1 MLPGSVDNLLRLSG
15 IVISAILAIQPW
27 LIATGSED
35 PFLFSSWA
43 IFAAGS
49 ISVCLSAVLLLF
61 FKPRQGQM
69 VFLGGFFMFFSAIT
83 AATLNSGFLSSLRS
97 SMYLVTLLLLTA
109 FLRMARRNQD
119 NLAIAGMIS
128 LSGASMAVYSLLQAV
143 GVDILA
149 WNSDYQM
156 VGTFSNPN
164 FLAAFLMVSAMITL
178 GMLNEPGLK
187 PVDRVIFSSF
197 LAFQIFAVIVSGR
210 AGAILSFLFAAGL
223 YFTSFWE
230 IRPGKLMRRSAFLAG
245 LTLALILTLFY
256 GMAYYATTSYPWE
269 SMSKMPYRYMPA
281 ITRLILWQMGFAI
294 FLDHPVTGLGPG
306 AISYLMPAQRP
317 PQGSLIGIKSF
328 NDDPH
333 SAAISILAETGFIG
347 LWGAC
352 TIFAVIFGCYVWRR
366 SKGVNLKVSEE
377 SGPAAAAHD
386 PAPAPPAP
394 APLPASAAI
403 VAETQVKIVE
413 VQVEAI
419 GPQPLTAESCQDK
432 PAESSQASDA
442 IKNTEA
448 AAAEGA
454 GSNTQTPDDLKP
466 AEITVSDAAAATNE
480 TTIFFPWNSSAVALL
495 ISFLAFKA
503 GFFEAPVFFY
513 SLPVIIAGF
522 GVLSAICSPDQ
533 SYSHQ
538 NGLLL
543 SRGSMVAIMVFF
555 FYSLFNNSISVIPLS
570 GFMVLIVSLHFSC
583 CLRNLVWTRKFRPLA
598 VVFLAFPPLFVFCT
612 YNFQIAHHLEQINL
626 WKGQNLLAGSP
637 INAQTAFTTAIRA
650 NPQSLK
656 AYYGLAISLEKQN
669 QPEETQE
676 VLKKLDA
683 MVPNAFNSNYELARI
698 MLAHKQVLEAHRHAL
713 KNLEW
718 DRAPRSF
725 ELLGQIL
732 VVEGKSG
739 EAEKVFNEGL
749 TLFPANVIEKE
760 ASDRIRLNL
769 AGMAASRGDFSR
781 CEELLQQIRSEV
793 KNDINSLYLSG
804 MLLARKNQNEKALEL
819 FEKAL
824 ELFPQN
830 PRFMNAIGYILCE
843 MNSEMDRARELLEGA
858 YQIIRKSEPV
868 DLGELLMVSHS
879 LGKLYWKQGRNR
891 EAGELL
897 KIAWQQ
903 CPEEWPVLK
912 EERRRDYADFCAKTG
927 LEFQE

>member
-1 MLPGSVDNLLRLSG
+1 MLPGSLDNLLRLSG

-49 ISVCLSAVLLLF
+49 ISICLSAVLLLF

-83 AATLNSGFLSSLRS
+83 VATLNSGFLSSLRS

-109 FLRMARRNQD
+109 FLRMSRRSQD

-128 LSGASMAVYSLLQAV
+128 LSGASMAIYSLLQAA
-143 GVDILA
+143 GLDILA

-164 FLAAFLMVSAMITL
+164 FLTAFLMVSAMVTL

-187 PVDRVIFSSF
+187 PTDRIVFSLF
-197 LAFQIFAVIVSGR
+197 LAVQIFAIIFSGR
-210 AGAILSFLFAAGL
+210 AGAILTLLVAGGL

-245 LTLALILTLFY
+245 LTLALILTIFY

-269 SMSKMPYRYMPA
+269 SISKMPYRYMPA
-281 ITRLILWQMGFAI
+281 VTRLILWQMGFAI

-306 AISYLMPAQRP
+306 AISYLMPSQRP

-333 SAAISILAETGFIG
+333 SATISILAETGFIG

-366 SKGVNLKVSEE
+366 SKGLNLKVAEE
-377 SGPAAAAHD
+377 PGQATPEPASVPAAAGIIA
-386 PAPAPPAP
+386 APATAKETSAETIISPPA
-394 APLPASAAI
+394 AA
-403 VAETQVKIVE
+403 E
-413 VQVEAI
+413 
-419 GPQPLTAESCQDK
+419 PCLDK
-432 PAESSQASDA
+432 PAASTPGSETTASQ
-442 IKNTEA
+442 
-448 AAAEGA
+448 
-454 GSNTQTPDDLKP
+454 
-466 AEITVSDAAAATNE
+466 DAAASAETGTGQASEEPKHDDVKVSGTTAAINE
-480 TTIFFPWNSSAVALL
+480 TAAFFPWNSSAIALL

-503 GFFEAPVFFY
+503 GFFEAPLFFY

-522 GVLSAICSPDQ
+522 GVLSAICSPDPGCG
-533 SYSHQ
+533 HQ

-543 SRGSMVAIMVFF
+543 SRGSMVAIITFF
-555 FYSLFNNSISVIPLS
+555 FYSLFNNSISIIPLS

-583 CLRNLVWTRKFRPLA
+583 CLRNLVWKRKFRPLA
-598 VVFLAFPPLFVFCT
+598 VLFLAFPPLFVFCT

-626 WKGQNLLAGSP
+626 WKGQSLLNSSP
-637 INAQTAFTTAIRA
+637 IDAQTAFTTAIRA

-656 AYYGLAISLEKQN
+656 AYYGLAISIEKQN
-669 QPEETQE
+669 RPEETQE

-698 MLAHKQVLEAHRHAL
+698 MLARRQVLEAHRHAL

-749 TLFPANVIEKE
+749 SLFPANIVEKE

-769 AGMAASRGDFSR
+769 AGMAASRGDFAR
-781 CEELLQQIRSEV
+781 CEELLQQIKSDV
-793 KNDINSLYLSG
+793 KNDMNSLYLSG
-804 MLLARKNQNEKALEL
+804 MLLARKKQNEKALEL

-843 MNSEMDRARELLEGA
+843 MNSEMERARELLEGA
-858 YQIIRKSEPV
+858 YQIIRKSEPI

-912 EERRRDYADFCAKTG
+912 EERRRDYAEFCAQNG

>member
-109 FLRMARRNQD
+109 FLRMVRRQQD

-128 LSGASMAVYSLLQAV
+128 LSGATMAIYSILQAA
-143 GVDILA
+143 GIDILA

-164 FLAAFLMVSAMITL
+164 FLAAFLMVTAMVNI

-187 PVDRVIFSSF
+187 PADRAVFSLF
-197 LAFQIFAVIVSGR
+197 LAVQVFAVVFSGR
-210 AGAILSFLFAAGL
+210 AGAILSIAVAAGF

-230 IRPGKLMRRSAFLAG
+230 IRPGRLMRRSAFLAG
-245 LTLALILTLFY
+245 LTLAIVLTIFY

-281 ITRLILWQMGFAI
+281 VTRLVLWQMGFAI

-333 SAAISILAETGFIG
+333 SATISILAETGFIG

-366 SKGVNLKVSEE
+366 SKGVNLKLAEEQVSTASTPENA
-377 SGPAAAAHD
+377 SADIDTPKVQITVTDTPVAAAAPQPD
-386 PAPAPPAP
+386 ASEPYQNEPPATIQTINVSEAVAMPAGSPANIPPTDGPKAAEKKVADQAVAVSEAPA
-394 APLPASAAI
+394 
-403 VAETQVKIVE
+403 
-413 VQVEAI
+413 
-419 GPQPLTAESCQDK
+419 
-432 PAESSQASDA
+432 
-442 IKNTEA
+442 
-448 AAAEGA
+448 
-454 GSNTQTPDDLKP
+454 
-466 AEITVSDAAAATNE
+466 
-480 TTIFFPWNSSAVALL
+480 FFPWNYSAIALL
-495 ISFLAFKA
+495 ISFLAFRA

-513 SLPVIIAGF
+513 SLPFIIAGF

-533 SYSHQ
+533 NYNH
-538 NGLLL
+538 NGLAL
-543 SRGSMVAIMVFF
+543 SRGSMVAIITFF
-555 FYSLFNNSISVIPLS
+555 FYSLFNNSISIVPLS

-583 CLRNLVWTRKFRPLA
+583 CLRDLVWKRKFSPAA
-598 VVFLAFPPLFVFCT
+598 VVFLVFPPLFVFCA

-626 WKGQNLLAGSP
+626 WKGQNLLAASP
-637 INAQTAFTTAIRA
+637 IDAQAAFSTAIRA

-669 QPEETQE
+669 RPEETKE

-698 MLAHKQVLEAHRHAL
+698 MLARKQVLEAHRHAL

-749 TLFPANVIEKE
+749 SLFPANMIEKE

-769 AGMAASRGDFSR
+769 AGLAASRGDFAR
-781 CEELLQQIRSEV
+781 CEELLQQIKSEV
-793 KNDINSLYLSG
+793 KNDMNSLYLSG

-824 ELFPQN
+824 EMFPQN

-843 MNSEMDRARELLEGA
+843 MNTEMDRARELLEGA

-868 DLGELLMVSHS
+868 DLGELLMISHS

-912 EERRRDYADFCAKTG
+912 EERRRDYAEFCVKTG
-927 LEFQE
+927 QEFE

>member
-15 IVISAILAIQPW
+15 IVISAILAAQPW

-49 ISVCLSAVLLLF
+49 ISICLSSVLLIF
-61 FKPRQGQM
+61 FKPRHGQM
-69 VFLGGFFMFFSAIT
+69 VFISGFFMFFSALT
-83 AATLNSGFLSSLRS
+83 VATLNSGFLSSLRN

-109 FLRMARRNQD
+109 FLRISRRNQD

-128 LSGASMAVYSLLQAV
+128 LSGASMAVYSLLQAT
-143 GVDILA
+143 GIDILA

-164 FLAAFLMVSAMITL
+164 FLAAFLIVSAL
-178 GMLNEPGLK
+178 VNAGMLNEPGLK
-187 PVDRVIFSSF
+187 PADRAVFSLL
-197 LAFQIFAVIVSGR
+197 LALQIFAVIFSGR
-210 AGAILSFLFAAGL
+210 SGAILSILVAAGL

-230 IRPGKLMRRSAFLAG
+230 IRPGKLMRRSAFVAG
-245 LTLALILTLFY
+245 LVLALILTAFY

-333 SAAISILAETGFIG
+333 SATISILAETGFIG

-366 SKGVNLKVSEE
+366 SKGVNIKIAEE
-377 SGPAAAAHD
+377 HSTTTPIQL
-386 PAPAPPAP
+386 PAPAEIPKAETAAVEVPAEVVAPPPEAASP
-394 APLPASAAI
+394 CPDKPVEISQTECVLTAAESAA
-403 VAETQVKIVE
+403 ETKISENMQPSEDKVSASISTTATG
-413 VQVEAI
+413 EA
-419 GPQPLTAESCQDK
+419 
-432 PAESSQASDA
+432 
-442 IKNTEA
+442 
-448 AAAEGA
+448 
-454 GSNTQTPDDLKP
+454 
-466 AEITVSDAAAATNE
+466 TV
-480 TTIFFPWNSSAVALL
+480 FFPWNSSAIALL

-503 GFFEAPVFFY
+503 GFIEAPLFFY
-513 SLPVIIAGF
+513 SLPAIIAGF

-533 SYSHQ
+533 ENSHH
-538 NGLLL
+538 NGLML
-543 SRGSMVAIMVFF
+543 SRGSMVAIMTFF
-555 FYSLFNNSISVIPLS
+555 FYSLFNNSISIIPLS
-570 GFMVLIVSLHFSC
+570 GTMALIVSLHFSC
-583 CLRNLVWTRKFRPLA
+583 CLRNLVWKRKFRPA
-598 VVFLAFPPLFVFCT
+598 TVVFLAFPPLFVFCA

-626 WKGQNLLAGSP
+626 WKGQTLLASSP
-637 INAQTAFTTAIRA
+637 IDAQAAFTNAIRA

-669 QPEETQE
+669 RPEETQE

-698 MLAHKQVLEAHRHAL
+698 MLARKQVLEAHRHAL

-732 VVEGKSG
+732 VVEGKSS

-749 TLFPANVIEKE
+749 SLFPANMIEKE

-769 AGMAASRGDFSR
+769 AGMAASRGDFAR
-781 CEELLQQIRSEV
+781 CEELLKQIKSEV

-804 MLLARKNQNEKALEL
+804 MLLARQNQNEKALQL

-843 MNSEMDRARELLEGA
+843 MNSEMERARELLEGA

-912 EERRRDYADFCAKTG
+912 EERRRDYAEFCAKNG

>member
-27 LIATGSED
+27 LITTGSED

-49 ISVCLSAVLLLF
+49 ISICLSAVLLLF

-69 VFLGGFFMFFSAIT
+69 VFLSGFFMFFSAIT
-83 AATLNSGFLSSLRS
+83 VATLNSGFLSSLRS
-97 SMYLVTLLLLTA
+97 SMYLVTLLLLAA

-128 LSGASMAVYSLLQAV
+128 LSGASMAVYSLLQAA

-164 FLAAFLMVSAMITL
+164 FLTAFLMVSAMITL

-187 PVDRVIFSSF
+187 PTDRIVFSLF
-197 LAFQIFAVIVSGR
+197 LAFQLFAVIFSGR
-210 AGAILSFLFAAGL
+210 AGALLSLLVAGVL

-230 IRPGKLMRRSAFLAG
+230 IRPGKLMRRSAFFAG
-245 LTLALILTLFY
+245 LILALVLSLFY

-269 SMSKMPYRYMPA
+269 SINKMPYRYMPA
-281 ITRLILWQMGFAI
+281 VTRLILWQMGFAI

-366 SKGVNLKVSEE
+366 SKGVNLKASEE
-377 SGPAAAAHD
+377 PGPMAPT
-386 PAPAPPAP
+386 PAPAPSPA
-394 APLPASAAI
+394 AAV
-403 VAETQVKIVE
+403 VAEAQVKTS
-413 VQVEAI
+413 EASPEATAPQPPAAESQDNPAD
-419 GPQPLTAESCQDK
+419 GPQV
-432 PAESSQASDA
+432 SDTT
-442 IKNTEA
+442 KGTA
-448 AAAEGA
+448 AAVSAEPV
-454 GSNTQTPDDLKP
+454 SNTQVSESLKP
-466 AEITVSDAAAATNE
+466 VEVKVSDATVAITETAA
-480 TTIFFPWNSSAVALL
+480 FFPWNSSAIALL

-503 GFFEAPVFFY
+503 GFFEAPLFFY

-533 SYSHQ
+533 GYSHQ

-543 SRGSMVAIMVFF
+543 SRGSMVAIIVFF
-555 FYSLFNNSISVIPLS
+555 FYSLFNNSISIIPLS
-570 GFMVLIVSLHFSC
+570 GFMILIVSLHFSC
-583 CLRNLVWTRKFRPLA
+583 CLRNLVWKRKFRPLA

-626 WKGQNLLAGSP
+626 WKGQNLLASSP
-637 INAQTAFTTAIRA
+637 IDAQTAFTTAIRA

-669 QPEETQE
+669 RPEETQE

-698 MLAHKQVLEAHRHAL
+698 MLARRQVLEAHRHAL

-749 TLFPANVIEKE
+749 SLFPANMIEKE

-769 AGMAASRGDFSR
+769 AGMAASRGDFAR

-804 MLLARKNQNEKALEL
+804 MLLARQKQNEKALEL

-843 MNSEMDRARELLEGA
+843 MNSEMERARELLEGA
-858 YQIIRKSEPV
+858 YQIIRKSEPI

-912 EERRRDYADFCAKTG
+912 EERRRDYADFCAQNG

>member
-1 MLPGSVDNLLRLSG
+1 
-15 IVISAILAIQPW
+15 
-27 LIATGSED
+27 
-35 PFLFSSWA
+35 
-43 IFAAGS
+43 
-49 ISVCLSAVLLLF
+49 
-61 FKPRQGQM
+61 
-69 VFLGGFFMFFSAIT
+69 FFSAIT

-109 FLRMARRNQD
+109 FLRMVRRQQD

-128 LSGASMAVYSLLQAV
+128 LSGATMAIYSILQAA
-143 GVDILA
+143 GIDILA

-164 FLAAFLMVSAMITL
+164 FLAAFLMVTAMVNI

-187 PVDRVIFSSF
+187 PADRAVFSLF
-197 LAFQIFAVIVSGR
+197 LAVQVFAVVFSGR
-210 AGAILSFLFAAGL
+210 AGAILSIAVAAGF

-230 IRPGKLMRRSAFLAG
+230 IRPGRLMRRSAFLAG
-245 LTLALILTLFY
+245 LTLAIVLTIFY

-281 ITRLILWQMGFAI
+281 VTRLVLWQMGFAI

-333 SAAISILAETGFIG
+333 SATISILAETGFIG

-366 SKGVNLKVSEE
+366 SKGVNLKLAEEQVSTASTPENA
-377 SGPAAAAHD
+377 SADIDTPKVQITVTDTPVAAAAPQPD
-386 PAPAPPAP
+386 ASEPYQNEPPATIQTINVSE
-394 APLPASAAI
+394 A
-403 VAETQVKIVE
+403 VAV
-413 VQVEAI
+413 AM
-419 GPQPLTAESCQDK
+419 P
-432 PAESSQASDA
+432 
-442 IKNTEA
+442 
-448 AAAEGA
+448 A
-454 GSNTQTPDDLKP
+454 GSPTDIPPTDGLKAVEEKVADQSVALSETP
-466 AEITVSDAAAATNE
+466 V
-480 TTIFFPWNSSAVALL
+480 FFPWNYSAIALL
-495 ISFLAFKA
+495 ISFLAFRA

-513 SLPVIIAGF
+513 SLPFIIAGF

-533 SYSHQ
+533 NYNH
-538 NGLLL
+538 NGLAL
-543 SRGSMVAIMVFF
+543 SRGSMVAIITFF
-555 FYSLFNNSISVIPLS
+555 FYSLFNNSISIVPLS

-583 CLRNLVWTRKFRPLA
+583 CLRDLVWKRKFSPAA
-598 VVFLAFPPLFVFCT
+598 VVFLVFPPLFVFCA

-626 WKGQNLLAGSP
+626 WKGQNLLAASP
-637 INAQTAFTTAIRA
+637 IDAQAAFSTAIRA

-669 QPEETQE
+669 RPEETKE

-698 MLAHKQVLEAHRHAL
+698 MLARKQVLEAHRHAL

-749 TLFPANVIEKE
+749 SLFPANMIEKE

-769 AGMAASRGDFSR
+769 AGLAASRGDFAR
-781 CEELLQQIRSEV
+781 CEELLLQIRSEV
-793 KNDINSLYLSG
+793 KNDMNSLYLSG

-824 ELFPQN
+824 EMFPQN

-843 MNSEMDRARELLEGA
+843 MNTEMDRARELLEGA

-868 DLGELLMVSHS
+868 DLGELLMISHS

-912 EERRRDYADFCAKTG
+912 EERRRDYAEFCVKTG
-927 LEFQE
+927 QEFE

>member
-109 FLRMARRNQD
+109 FLRMSRRQQD
-119 NLAIAGMIS
+119 NLAVAGMIS
-128 LSGASMAVYSLLQAV
+128 LSGASMAIYCILQAA
-143 GVDILA
+143 GIDILA

-164 FLAAFLMVSAMITL
+164 FLAAFLIVSALVNL
-178 GMLNEPGLK
+178 GILNESGLK
-187 PVDRVIFSSF
+187 PADRAIFSLF
-197 LAFQIFAVIVSGR
+197 LAVQVFAIVFSGR
-210 AGAILSFLFAAGL
+210 AGAILSIAVAAGF

-245 LTLALILTLFY
+245 LTLAVILTVFY
-256 GMAYYATTSYPWE
+256 GMAYYATTAYPWE
-269 SMSKMPYRYMPA
+269 SMNKMPYRYMPA
-281 ITRLILWQMGFAI
+281 VTRLVLWQMGFAI

-333 SAAISILAETGFIG
+333 SATISILAETGFVG

-352 TIFAVIFGCYVWRR
+352 TIFVVIFGCYVWRR
-366 SKGVNLKVSEE
+366 SKGVNLRVAEEQASTTPAPTETRIPEPPEIQLSATDAKVETAAAQPDATEPPRNEPSESFQTSKAPDQIIATISVDPPADAQPTSCPKADAE
-377 SGPAAAAHD
+377 KISGPM
-386 PAPAPPAP
+386 P
-394 APLPASAAI
+394 
-403 VAETQVKIVE
+403 
-413 VQVEAI
+413 AI
-419 GPQPLTAESCQDK
+419 GEMP
-432 PAESSQASDA
+432 
-442 IKNTEA
+442 
-448 AAAEGA
+448 
-454 GSNTQTPDDLKP
+454 
-466 AEITVSDAAAATNE
+466 V
-480 TTIFFPWNSSAVALL
+480 FFPWNSSAIALL

-513 SLPVIIAGF
+513 SLPFIIAGF
-522 GVLSAICSPDQ
+522 GILSAICSP
-533 SYSHQ
+533 HQ
-538 NGLLL
+538 TYNHNGLALG
-543 SRGSMVAIMVFF
+543 RGSMVAILTFF
-555 FYSLFNNSISVIPLS
+555 FYSLFNNSISIIPLS

-583 CLRNLVWTRKFRPLA
+583 CLRDLAWKRKFSPAAL
-598 VVFLAFPPLFVFCT
+598 VFLVFPPLFVFCT

-626 WKGQNLLAGSP
+626 WKGQSLLSGSP
-637 INAQTAFTTAIRA
+637 IDAQTAFSTAIRA

-669 QPEETQE
+669 RPEETQE

-698 MLAHKQVLEAHRHAL
+698 MLARKQVLEAHRHAL

-749 TLFPANVIEKE
+749 SLFPANMIEKE

-769 AGMAASRGDFSR
+769 AGLAASRGDFAR

-804 MLLARKNQNEKALEL
+804 MLLARSNQNEKALEL

-843 MNSEMDRARELLEGA
+843 MNTEMDRARELLEGA

-868 DLGELLMVSHS
+868 DLGELLMISHS

-912 EERRRDYADFCAKTG
+912 EERRKDYAEFCARTG
-927 LEFQE
+927 QEFQE

>member
-1 MLPGSVDNLLRLSG
+1 
-15 IVISAILAIQPW
+15 
-27 LIATGSED
+27 
-35 PFLFSSWA
+35 
-43 IFAAGS
+43 
-49 ISVCLSAVLLLF
+49 
-61 FKPRQGQM
+61 
-69 VFLGGFFMFFSAIT
+69 
-83 AATLNSGFLSSLRS
+83 
-97 SMYLVTLLLLTA
+97 LLLLTA
-109 FLRMARRNQD
+109 FLRMVRRQQD

-128 LSGASMAVYSLLQAV
+128 LSGATMAIYSILQAA
-143 GVDILA
+143 GIDILA

-164 FLAAFLMVSAMITL
+164 FLAAFLMVTAMVNI

-187 PVDRVIFSSF
+187 PADRAVFSLF
-197 LAFQIFAVIVSGR
+197 LAVQVFAVVFSGR
-210 AGAILSFLFAAGL
+210 AGAILSIAVAAGF

-230 IRPGKLMRRSAFLAG
+230 IRPGRLMRRSAFLAG
-245 LTLALILTLFY
+245 LTLAIVLTIFY

-281 ITRLILWQMGFAI
+281 VTRLVLWQMGFAI

-333 SAAISILAETGFIG
+333 SATISILAETGFIG

-366 SKGVNLKVSEE
+366 SKGVNLKLAEEQVSTASTPENA
-377 SGPAAAAHD
+377 SADIDTPKVQITVTDTPVAAAAPQPD
-386 PAPAPPAP
+386 ASEPYQNEPPATIQTINVSE
-394 APLPASAAI
+394 A
-403 VAETQVKIVE
+403 VAV
-413 VQVEAI
+413 AM
-419 GPQPLTAESCQDK
+419 P
-432 PAESSQASDA
+432 
-442 IKNTEA
+442 
-448 AAAEGA
+448 A
-454 GSNTQTPDDLKP
+454 GSPTDIPPTDGLKAVEEKVADQSVALSETP
-466 AEITVSDAAAATNE
+466 V
-480 TTIFFPWNSSAVALL
+480 FFPWNYSAIALL
-495 ISFLAFKA
+495 ISFLAFRA

-513 SLPVIIAGF
+513 SLPFIIAGF

-533 SYSHQ
+533 NYNH
-538 NGLLL
+538 NGLAL
-543 SRGSMVAIMVFF
+543 SRGSMVAIITFF
-555 FYSLFNNSISVIPLS
+555 FYSLFNNSISIVPLS

-583 CLRNLVWTRKFRPLA
+583 CLRDLVWKRKFSPAA
-598 VVFLAFPPLFVFCT
+598 VVFLVFPPLFVFCA

-626 WKGQNLLAGSP
+626 WKGQNLLAASP
-637 INAQTAFTTAIRA
+637 IDAQAAFSTAIRA

-669 QPEETQE
+669 RPEETKE

-698 MLAHKQVLEAHRHAL
+698 MLARKQVLEAHRHAL

-749 TLFPANVIEKE
+749 SLFPANMIEKE

-769 AGMAASRGDFSR
+769 AGLAASRGDFAR
-781 CEELLQQIRSEV
+781 CEELLLQIRSEV
-793 KNDINSLYLSG
+793 KNDMNSLYLSG

-824 ELFPQN
+824 EMFPQN

-843 MNSEMDRARELLEGA
+843 MNTEMDRARELLEGA

-868 DLGELLMVSHS
+868 DLGELLMISHS

-912 EERRRDYADFCAKTG
+912 EERRRDYAEFCVKTG
-927 LEFQE
+927 QEFE

>member
-109 FLRMARRNQD
+109 FLRMVRRQQD

-128 LSGASMAVYSLLQAV
+128 LSGATMAIYSILQAA
-143 GVDILA
+143 GIDILA

-164 FLAAFLMVSAMITL
+164 FLAAFLMVTAMVNI

-187 PVDRVIFSSF
+187 PADRAVFSLF
-197 LAFQIFAVIVSGR
+197 LAVQVFAVVFSGR
-210 AGAILSFLFAAGL
+210 AGAILSIAVAAGF

-230 IRPGKLMRRSAFLAG
+230 IRPGRLMRRSAFLAG
-245 LTLALILTLFY
+245 LTLAIVLTIFY

-281 ITRLILWQMGFAI
+281 VTRLVLWQMGFAI

-333 SAAISILAETGFIG
+333 SATISILAETGFIG

-366 SKGVNLKVSEE
+366 SKGVNLKLAEEQVSTASTPENA
-377 SGPAAAAHD
+377 SADIDTPKVQITVTDTPVAAAAPQPD
-386 PAPAPPAP
+386 ASEPYQNEPPATIQTINVSE
-394 APLPASAAI
+394 A
-403 VAETQVKIVE
+403 VAV
-413 VQVEAI
+413 AM
-419 GPQPLTAESCQDK
+419 P
-432 PAESSQASDA
+432 
-442 IKNTEA
+442 
-448 AAAEGA
+448 A
-454 GSNTQTPDDLKP
+454 GSPTDIPPTDGLKAVEEKVADQSVALSETP
-466 AEITVSDAAAATNE
+466 V
-480 TTIFFPWNSSAVALL
+480 FFPWNYSAIALL
-495 ISFLAFKA
+495 ISFLAFRA

-513 SLPVIIAGF
+513 SLPFIIAGF

-533 SYSHQ
+533 NYNH
-538 NGLLL
+538 NGLAL
-543 SRGSMVAIMVFF
+543 SRGSMVAIITFF
-555 FYSLFNNSISVIPLS
+555 FYSLFNNSISIVPLS

-583 CLRNLVWTRKFRPLA
+583 CLRDLVWKRKFSPAA
-598 VVFLAFPPLFVFCT
+598 VVFLVFPPLFVFCA

-626 WKGQNLLAGSP
+626 WKGQNLLAASP
-637 INAQTAFTTAIRA
+637 IDAQAAFSTAIRA

-669 QPEETQE
+669 RPEETKE

-698 MLAHKQVLEAHRHAL
+698 MLARKQVLEAHRHAL

-749 TLFPANVIEKE
+749 SLFPANMIEKE

-769 AGMAASRGDFSR
+769 AGLAASRGDFAR
-781 CEELLQQIRSEV
+781 CEELLQQIKSEV
-793 KNDINSLYLSG
+793 KNDMNSLYLSG

-824 ELFPQN
+824 EMFPQN

-843 MNSEMDRARELLEGA
+843 MNTEMDRARELLEGA

-868 DLGELLMVSHS
+868 DLGELLMISHS

-912 EERRRDYADFCAKTG
+912 EERRRDYAEFCVKTG
-927 LEFQE
+927 QEFE

>member
-109 FLRMARRNQD
+109 FLRMVRRQQD

-128 LSGASMAVYSLLQAV
+128 LSGATMAIYSILQAASI
-143 GVDILA
+143 DILA

-164 FLAAFLMVSAMITL
+164 FLAAFLMVTAMVNI

-187 PVDRVIFSSF
+187 PTDRAVFSLF
-197 LAFQIFAVIVSGR
+197 LAVQVFAVVFSGR
-210 AGAILSFLFAAGL
+210 AGAILSIAVAAGF

-230 IRPGKLMRRSAFLAG
+230 IRPGRLMRRSAFLAG
-245 LTLALILTLFY
+245 LTLAIVLTIFY

-281 ITRLILWQMGFAI
+281 VTRLVLWQMGFAI

-333 SAAISILAETGFIG
+333 SATISILAETGFIG

-366 SKGVNLKVSEE
+366 SKGFNLKLAEEQVSTASTPENA
-377 SGPAAAAHD
+377 SADIDTPKVQITVTDTPVAAAAPQPD
-386 PAPAPPAP
+386 ASEPYQNEPPATIQTINVSEAVAMPAGSPANIPPTDGPKAAEKKVADQAVAVSEAPA
-394 APLPASAAI
+394 
-403 VAETQVKIVE
+403 
-413 VQVEAI
+413 
-419 GPQPLTAESCQDK
+419 
-432 PAESSQASDA
+432 
-442 IKNTEA
+442 
-448 AAAEGA
+448 
-454 GSNTQTPDDLKP
+454 
-466 AEITVSDAAAATNE
+466 
-480 TTIFFPWNSSAVALL
+480 FFPWNYSAIALL
-495 ISFLAFKA
+495 ISFLAFRA

-513 SLPVIIAGF
+513 SLPFIIAGF

-533 SYSHQ
+533 NYNH
-538 NGLLL
+538 NGLAL
-543 SRGSMVAIMVFF
+543 SRGSMVAIITFF
-555 FYSLFNNSISVIPLS
+555 FYSLFNNSISIVPLS

-583 CLRNLVWTRKFRPLA
+583 CLRDLVWKRKFSPAA
-598 VVFLAFPPLFVFCT
+598 VVFLVFPPLFVFCA

-626 WKGQNLLAGSP
+626 WKGQNLLAASP
-637 INAQTAFTTAIRA
+637 IDAQAAFSTAIRA

-669 QPEETQE
+669 RPEETKE

-683 MVPNAFNSNYELARI
+683 MVPNAFNLNYELARI
-698 MLAHKQVLEAHRHAL
+698 MLARKQVLEAHRHAL

-749 TLFPANVIEKE
+749 SLFPANMIEKE

-769 AGMAASRGDFSR
+769 AGLAASRGDFAR
-781 CEELLQQIRSEV
+781 CEELLQQIKSEV
-793 KNDINSLYLSG
+793 KNDMNSLYLSG

-824 ELFPQN
+824 EMFPQN

-843 MNSEMDRARELLEGA
+843 MNTEMDRARELLEGA

-868 DLGELLMVSHS
+868 DLGELLMISHS

-912 EERRRDYADFCAKTG
+912 EERRRDYAEFCVKTG
-927 LEFQE
+927 QEFE

>member
-109 FLRMARRNQD
+109 FLRMARRQQD

-128 LSGASMAVYSLLQAV
+128 LSGATMAIYSILQAA
-143 GVDILA
+143 GIDILA

-164 FLAAFLMVSAMITL
+164 FLAAFLMVTAMVNI

-187 PVDRVIFSSF
+187 PADRAVFSLF
-197 LAFQIFAVIVSGR
+197 LAVQVFAVVFSGR
-210 AGAILSFLFAAGL
+210 AGAILSIAVAAGF

-230 IRPGKLMRRSAFLAG
+230 IRPGRLMRRSAFLAG
-245 LTLALILTLFY
+245 LTLAIVLTIFY

-281 ITRLILWQMGFAI
+281 VTRLVLWQMGFAI

-333 SAAISILAETGFIG
+333 SATISILAETGFIG

-366 SKGVNLKVSEE
+366 SKGVNLKLTEEAVSPASTPENA
-377 SGPAAAAHD
+377 SADIDTPKVQITVTDTPVAAAAPQPD
-386 PAPAPPAP
+386 ASEPYQNEPPATIQTINVSEAVAMPAGSPANIPPTDGPKAAEKKVADQAVAVSEAPA
-394 APLPASAAI
+394 
-403 VAETQVKIVE
+403 
-413 VQVEAI
+413 
-419 GPQPLTAESCQDK
+419 
-432 PAESSQASDA
+432 
-442 IKNTEA
+442 
-448 AAAEGA
+448 
-454 GSNTQTPDDLKP
+454 
-466 AEITVSDAAAATNE
+466 
-480 TTIFFPWNSSAVALL
+480 FFPWNYSAIALL

-513 SLPVIIAGF
+513 SLPFIIAGF

-533 SYSHQ
+533 NYNH
-538 NGLLL
+538 NGLAL
-543 SRGSMVAIMVFF
+543 SRGSMVAIITFF
-555 FYSLFNNSISVIPLS
+555 FYSLFNNSISIIPLS

-583 CLRNLVWTRKFRPLA
+583 CLRDLVWKRKFNPAA
-598 VVFLAFPPLFVFCT
+598 VVFLIFPPLFVFCA

-637 INAQTAFTTAIRA
+637 IDAQTAFSTAIRA

-669 QPEETQE
+669 RPEETKE

-698 MLAHKQVLEAHRHAL
+698 MLARKQVLEAHRHAL

-749 TLFPANVIEKE
+749 SLFPANMIEKE

-769 AGMAASRGDFSR
+769 AGLAASRGDFAR
-781 CEELLQQIRSEV
+781 CEELLLQIRSEV
-793 KNDINSLYLSG
+793 KNDMNSLYLSG

-824 ELFPQN
+824 EMFPQN

-843 MNSEMDRARELLEGA
+843 MNTEMDRARELLEGA

-868 DLGELLMVSHS
+868 DLGELLMISHS

-912 EERRRDYADFCAKTG
+912 EERRKDYAEFCASTG
-927 LEFQE
+927 QEFEE

>member
-1 MLPGSVDNLLRLSG
+1 M
-15 IVISAILAIQPW
+15 AIY
-27 LIATGSED
+27 
-35 PFLFSSWA
+35 
-43 IFAAGS
+43 S
-49 ISVCLSAVLLLF
+49 I
-61 FKPRQGQM
+61 
-69 VFLGGFFMFFSAIT
+69 
-83 AATLNSGFLSSLRS
+83 
-97 SMYLVTLLLLTA
+97 
-109 FLRMARRNQD
+109 
-119 NLAIAGMIS
+119 
-128 LSGASMAVYSLLQAV
+128 LQAASI
-143 GVDILA
+143 DILA

-164 FLAAFLMVSAMITL
+164 FLAAFLMVTAMVNI

-187 PVDRVIFSSF
+187 PTDRAVFSLF
-197 LAFQIFAVIVSGR
+197 LAVQVFAVVFSGR
-210 AGAILSFLFAAGL
+210 AGAILSIAVAAGF

-230 IRPGKLMRRSAFLAG
+230 IRPGRLMRRSAFLAG
-245 LTLALILTLFY
+245 LTLAIVLTIFY

-281 ITRLILWQMGFAI
+281 VTRLVLWQMGFAI

-333 SAAISILAETGFIG
+333 SATISILAETGFIG

-366 SKGVNLKVSEE
+366 SKGFNLKLAEEQVSTASTPENA
-377 SGPAAAAHD
+377 SADIDTPKVQITVTDTPVAAAAPQPD
-386 PAPAPPAP
+386 ASEPYQNEPPATIQTINVSEAVAMPAGSPANIPPTDGPKAAEKKVADQAVAVSEAPA
-394 APLPASAAI
+394 
-403 VAETQVKIVE
+403 
-413 VQVEAI
+413 
-419 GPQPLTAESCQDK
+419 
-432 PAESSQASDA
+432 
-442 IKNTEA
+442 
-448 AAAEGA
+448 
-454 GSNTQTPDDLKP
+454 
-466 AEITVSDAAAATNE
+466 
-480 TTIFFPWNSSAVALL
+480 FFPWNYSAIALL
-495 ISFLAFKA
+495 ISFLAFRA

-513 SLPVIIAGF
+513 SLPFIIAGF

-533 SYSHQ
+533 NYNH
-538 NGLLL
+538 NGLTL
-543 SRGSMVAIMVFF
+543 SRGSMVAIITFF
-555 FYSLFNNSISVIPLS
+555 FYSLFNNSISIVPLS

-583 CLRNLVWTRKFRPLA
+583 CLRDLVWKRKFSPAA
-598 VVFLAFPPLFVFCT
+598 VVFLVFPPLFVFCA

-626 WKGQNLLAGSP
+626 WKGQNLLAASP
-637 INAQTAFTTAIRA
+637 IDAQAAFSTAIRA

-669 QPEETQE
+669 RPEETKE

-683 MVPNAFNSNYELARI
+683 MVPNAFNLNYELARI
-698 MLAHKQVLEAHRHAL
+698 MLARKQVLEAHRHAL

-749 TLFPANVIEKE
+749 SLFPANMIEKE

-769 AGMAASRGDFSR
+769 AGLAASRGDFAR
-781 CEELLQQIRSEV
+781 CEELLQQIKSEV
-793 KNDINSLYLSG
+793 KNDMNSLYLSG

-824 ELFPQN
+824 EMFPQN

-843 MNSEMDRARELLEGA
+843 MNTEMDRARELLEGA

-868 DLGELLMVSHS
+868 DLGELLMISHS

-912 EERRRDYADFCAKTG
+912 EERRRDYAEFCVKTG
-927 LEFQE
+927 QEFE

>member
-15 IVISAILAIQPW
+15 IVISAVLAIQPW
-27 LIATGSED
+27 LITTGSED

-83 AATLNSGFLSSLRS
+83 VSTLNSGFLSSLRS

-109 FLRMARRNQD
+109 FLRMARRGQD
-119 NLAIAGMIS
+119 NLAVAGMIS
-128 LSGASMAVYSLLQAV
+128 LSGSSMAIYSLLQAA
-143 GVDILA
+143 GIDILA

-164 FLAAFLMVSAMITL
+164 FLSAFLIVSALVTL
-178 GMLNEPGLK
+178 GMLNVPGLK
-187 PVDRVIFSSF
+187 TTDRVIFSVF
-197 LAFQIFAVIVSGR
+197 LAIQGFAIVFSGR
-210 AGAILSFLFAAGL
+210 VGAILSLLVAAGL

-230 IRPGKLMRRSAFLAG
+230 IRPGKLMRRSAFIAG
-245 LTLALILTLFY
+245 LTLALILTIFY

-269 SMSKMPYRYMPA
+269 SMNKMPYRYMPA

-333 SAAISILAETGFIG
+333 SATVSILAETGFIG
-347 LWGAC
+347 LWGVC

-366 SKGVNLKVSEE
+366 SKGFNPKPSE
-377 SGPAAAAHD
+377 D
-386 PAPAPPAP
+386 
-394 APLPASAAI
+394 
-403 VAETQVKIVE
+403 
-413 VQVEAI
+413 
-419 GPQPLTAESCQDK
+419 
-432 PAESSQASDA
+432 
-442 IKNTEA
+442 
-448 AAAEGA
+448 
-454 GSNTQTPDDLKP
+454 TPDKTTENSQNSNIATAPESDTGTHTSEIPKP
-466 AEITVSDAAAATNE
+466 DAVKMPNPEITDEE
-480 TTIFFPWNSSAVALL
+480 TAFFPWYSSAIAML
-495 ISFLAFKA
+495 IFFLAFKA
-503 GFFEAPVFFY
+503 GFIEAPLFFY
-513 SLPVIIAGF
+513 SLPVVIAGF

-533 SYSHQ
+533 NFGHL
-538 NGLLL
+538 NGPLL
-543 SRGSMVAIMVFF
+543 SRGSMVAIMTFF
-555 FYSLFNNSISVIPLS
+555 FYSLFNNSISIVPLS

-583 CLRNLVWTRKFRPLA
+583 CLRDLVWKRKFRPAA
-598 VVFLAFPPLFVFCT
+598 VVFLAFPPLFVFCA

-626 WKGQNLLAGSP
+626 WKGQNLLASSP
-637 INAQTAFTTAIRA
+637 VDAQTSFTTAIRA

-669 QPEETQE
+669 RPEETQE

-698 MLAHKQVLEAHRHAL
+698 MLTRKQVLEAHRHAL

-732 VVEGKSG
+732 VIEGKNG

-749 TLFPANVIEKE
+749 SLFPANISEKE
-760 ASDRIRLNL
+760 AADRIRLNL
-769 AGMAASRGDFSR
+769 AGMAASRGDFAR
-781 CEELLQQIRSEV
+781 CEELLRQIRSEV
-793 KNDINSLYLSG
+793 KNDMNSLYLSG
-804 MLLARKNQNEKALEL
+804 MLLTRKNQNEKALEF

-843 MNSEMDRARELLEGA
+843 MNIEMERAEELLEGA

-868 DLGELLMVSHS
+868 DLGELLMISHS
-879 LGKLYWKQGRNR
+879 LGKLYWKQGRSR

-903 CPEEWPVLK
+903 CPEEWSVLK
-912 EERRRDYADFCAKTG
+912 EERRRDYAEFCAQNG
-927 LEFQE
+927 LEFQP

>member
-1 MLPGSVDNLLRLSG
+1 MLPGSLDNLLRLAG
-15 IVISAILAIQPW
+15 IVISAILATQPW
-27 LIATGSED
+27 LITTGSED

-49 ISVCLSAVLLLF
+49 ISVCLSAVVLLF

-83 AATLNSGFLSSLRS
+83 VATLNSGFFSSLRS
-97 SMYLVTLLLLTA
+97 SIYLVTLLLLTA
-109 FLRMARRNQD
+109 FLRMVRRNRD

-128 LSGASMAVYSLLQAV
+128 LSGSAMAAYSLLQSF
-143 GVDILA
+143 GIDILA

-164 FLAAFLMVSAMITL
+164 FLSAFLMVSALITL
-178 GMLNEPGLK
+178 GMLNGPALK
-187 PVDRVIFSSF
+187 APDRAIFSVF
-197 LAFQIFAVIVSGR
+197 LAVQVFAVVYSGR
-210 AGAILSFLFAAGL
+210 AGALLSFLVAAGL

-230 IRPGKLMRRSAFLAG
+230 IRPGRLMRRSALIAG
-245 LTLALILTLFY
+245 LTLALILTAFY

-269 SMSKMPYRYMPA
+269 SINKMPYRYMPA
-281 ITRLILWQMGFAI
+281 VTRLILWQMGFAI

-333 SAAISILAETGFIG
+333 SATISILAETGFAG

-352 TIFAVIFGCYVWRR
+352 TIFAVIFGCYAWRR
-366 SKGVNLKVSEE
+366 SKGFNPKASE
-377 SGPAAAAHD
+377 D
-386 PAPAPPAP
+386 PAPEAPVLLPAPP
-394 APLPASAAI
+394 
-403 VAETQVKIVE
+403 ETFP
-413 VQVEAI
+413 
-419 GPQPLTAESCQDK
+419 GPDAKAQGEETA
-432 PAESSQASDA
+432 
-442 IKNTEA
+442 
-448 AAAEGA
+448 
-454 GSNTQTPDDLKP
+454 
-466 AEITVSDAAAATNE
+466 
-480 TTIFFPWNSSAVALL
+480 FFPWSSSAIAAL
-495 ISFLAFKA
+495 IAFLTFKA
-503 GFFEAPVFFY
+503 GFIEAPVFFY

-522 GVLSAICSPDQ
+522 GILSAICSPDRDSGQ
-533 SYSHQ
+533 HSD
-538 NGLLL
+538 LLL
-543 SRGSMVAIMVFF
+543 SRGSMVAIITFF
-555 FYSLFNNSISVIPLS
+555 FYSLFNNSISIIPLS
-570 GFMVLIVSLHFSC
+570 GFMVLTVSLHFSC
-583 CLRNLVWTRKFRPLA
+583 CLRDLVWKRKFRPAA
-598 VVFLAFPPLFVFCT
+598 VVFLAFPPLFVFCA
-612 YNFQIAHHLEQINL
+612 YNFQIAHHLEQVNL
-626 WKGQNLLAGSP
+626 WKGQALLAGSP
-637 INAQTAFTTAIRA
+637 VDAQTAFSTAIRA

-669 QPEETQE
+669 RPEETQE

-698 MLAHKQVLEAHRHAL
+698 MLARKQVLEAHRHAL

-732 VVEGKSG
+732 VIEGKNG

-749 TLFPANVIEKE
+749 SLFPANITEKE
-760 ASDRIRLNL
+760 AADRIRLNL
-769 AGMAASRGDFSR
+769 AGMAASRGDFAR

-793 KNDINSLYLSG
+793 KNDITSLYLSG
-804 MLLARKNQNEKALEL
+804 MLLTRKNQNEKALEL

-824 ELFPQN
+824 ELFPHN

-843 MNSEMDRARELLEGA
+843 MNSEMERAEELLEGA

-879 LGKLYWKQGRNR
+879 LGKLYWKKGRNR

-903 CPEEWPVLK
+903 CPEEWLVLK
-912 EERRRDYADFCAKTG
+912 EERRRDYADFCARNG
-927 LEFQE
+927 LEFVE

>member
-109 FLRMARRNQD
+109 FLRMVRRQQD

-128 LSGASMAVYSLLQAV
+128 LSGATMAIYSILQAA
-143 GVDILA
+143 GIDILA

-164 FLAAFLMVSAMITL
+164 FLAAFLMVTAMVNI

-187 PVDRVIFSSF
+187 PTDRAVFSLF
-197 LAFQIFAVIVSGR
+197 LAVQVFAVVFSGR
-210 AGAILSFLFAAGL
+210 AGAILSIAVAAGF

-230 IRPGKLMRRSAFLAG
+230 IRPGRLMRRSAFLAG
-245 LTLALILTLFY
+245 LTLAIVLTIFY

-281 ITRLILWQMGFAI
+281 VTRLVLWQMGFAI

-333 SAAISILAETGFIG
+333 SATISILAETGFIG

-366 SKGVNLKVSEE
+366 SKGFNLKLAEEAVSPASTPENT
-377 SGPAAAAHD
+377 SADIDTPKVQITVTDTPVAAAAPQPD
-386 PAPAPPAP
+386 ASEPYQNEPPATIQTINVSEAVAMPAGSPANIPPTDGPKAAEKKVADQAVAVSEAPA
-394 APLPASAAI
+394 
-403 VAETQVKIVE
+403 
-413 VQVEAI
+413 
-419 GPQPLTAESCQDK
+419 
-432 PAESSQASDA
+432 
-442 IKNTEA
+442 
-448 AAAEGA
+448 
-454 GSNTQTPDDLKP
+454 
-466 AEITVSDAAAATNE
+466 
-480 TTIFFPWNSSAVALL
+480 FFPWNYSAIALL
-495 ISFLAFKA
+495 ISFLAFRA

-513 SLPVIIAGF
+513 SLPFIIAGF

-533 SYSHQ
+533 NYNH
-538 NGLLL
+538 NGLAL
-543 SRGSMVAIMVFF
+543 SRGSMVAIITFF
-555 FYSLFNNSISVIPLS
+555 FYSLFNNSISIVPLS

-583 CLRNLVWTRKFRPLA
+583 CLRDLVWKRKFSPAA
-598 VVFLAFPPLFVFCT
+598 VVFLVFPPLFVFCA

-626 WKGQNLLAGSP
+626 WKGQNLLAASP
-637 INAQTAFTTAIRA
+637 IDAQAAFSTAIRA

-669 QPEETQE
+669 RPEETKE

-683 MVPNAFNSNYELARI
+683 MVPNAFNLNYELARI
-698 MLAHKQVLEAHRHAL
+698 MLARKQVLEAHRHAL

-749 TLFPANVIEKE
+749 SLFPANMIEKE

-769 AGMAASRGDFSR
+769 AGLAASRGDFAR
-781 CEELLQQIRSEV
+781 CEELLQQIKSEV
-793 KNDINSLYLSG
+793 KNDMNSLYLSG

-824 ELFPQN
+824 EMFPQN

-843 MNSEMDRARELLEGA
+843 MNTEMDRARELLEGA

-868 DLGELLMVSHS
+868 DLGELLMISHS

-912 EERRRDYADFCAKTG
+912 EERRRDYAEFCAKTG
-927 LEFQE
+927 QEFE